1 MMWLLQL
8 LSFALGIYSDEVSLE
23 LFSCLFVWVFFLIV
37 TVNY

>member
-23 LFSCLFVWVFFLIV
+23 LFCCLVGFFLSV